1 MKNESMMKE
10 ELKPKLLQA
19 KSAEEVAGLLKNAGM
34 DESKAAQLLKEI
46 QKGWEQDGKELS
58 LDELETV
65 SGGADRDWLKEG
77 CAATV
82 EAGSWCGTNDSCVWI
97 DVQYDH
103 PPVKDLCP
111 QCGGQMYM
119 DQVEYE
125 SKGNAYYY
133 RKCLRCGCV
142 QKSRK

>member
-34 DESKAAQLLKEI
+34 DESKAGQIWNEI
-46 QKGWEQDGKELS
+46 SSHRKDKELS
-58 LDELETV
+58 LDELEAV
-65 SGGADRDWLKEG
+65 SGGADRDWLTDG

-103 PPVKDLCP
+103 EPVKDLCP
-111 QCGGQMYM
+111 QCGGQMYL
-119 DQVEYE
+119 DRVEYE
-125 SKGNAYYY
+125 SNGNAYYY

>member
-19 KSAEEVAGLLKNAGM
+19 KSAEEVAGLPKNAGM
-34 DESKAAQLLKEI
+34 DESKAGQIRNEI
-46 QKGWEQDGKELS
+46 SSHRKDKELS
-58 LDELETV
+58 LDELEAV
-65 SGGADRDWLKEG
+65 SGGADLDWVTDG

-103 PPVKDLCP
+103 PPVKDPCP

>member
-1 MKNESMMKE
+1 MEKIFKPKA
-10 ELKPKLLQA
+10 ELKAKLRSA
-19 KSAEEVAGLLKNAGM
+19 KSEEEAAALLKDAGV
-34 DESKAAQLLKEI
+34 DEPLAGRLWNEI
-46 QKGWEQDGKELS
+46 SRSREGNELS

-65 SGGADRDWLKEG
+65 SGGADQDWLKEG

-103 PPVKDLCP
+103 EPVKDLCP

-119 DQVEYE
+119 DRVEYE